1 MEDNLSDNENMLQT
15 QVDEE
20 TNVNDSDDNEVY
32 NDISEGG
39 WIQWFCQ
46 LEGNEFFAEI
56 DEEFIRNRWNIYGIN
71 KLVKNYKYNFSN
83 NLIRIL
89 LELILS
95 PDAPSEEIL
104 TEE

>member
-15 QVDEE
+15 QVDDE

-46 LEGNEFFAEI
+46 LEGNEFFVEI
-56 DEEFIRNRWNIYGIN
+56 DEEFIRNRWTLYGLN
-71 KLVKNYKYNFSN
+71 KHIKNYK
-83 NLIRIL
+83 
-89 LELILS
+89 
-95 PDAPSEEIL
+95 
-104 TEE
+104 

>member
-20 TNVNDSDDNEVY
+20 TNVNDSDDNEAY

-46 LEGNEFFAEI
+46 LDGNEFFVEI

-71 KLVKNYKYNFSN
+71 KLVKNYKYKF
-83 NLIRIL
+83 L
-89 LELILS
+89 LFE
-95 PDAPSEEIL
+95 
-104 TEE
+104 

>member
-32 NDISEGG
+32 NDLSEGG

-46 LEGNEFFAEI
+46 LEGNEFFVEI
-56 DEEFIRNRWNIYGIN
+56 EEEYLRNRTNLFGIN
-71 KLVKNYKYNFSN
+71 KIVKNYKP
-83 NLIRIL
+83 L
-89 LELILS
+89 LEMILS
-95 PDAPSEEIL
+95 PDSPSEEIL